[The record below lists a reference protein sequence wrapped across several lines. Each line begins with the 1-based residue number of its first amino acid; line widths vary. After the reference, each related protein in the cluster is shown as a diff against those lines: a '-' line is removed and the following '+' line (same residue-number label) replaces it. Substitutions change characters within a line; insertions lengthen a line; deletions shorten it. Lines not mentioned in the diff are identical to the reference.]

1 MNNRRKAAIEQQER
15 EANKKRKLV
24 DRSGDRIC
32 NIDILGSGSARRQWA
47 ESIVL
52 SVSVIIQM
60 STGEAFI
67 DCECRTFP
75 TTTYFPLMIFPLT
88 EITNPETI

>member
-1 MNNRRKAAIEQQER
+1 MNNRRKATIERQER

-52 SVSVIIQM
+52 YVSVIIQM
-60 STGEAFI
+60 STSEAII
-67 DCECRTFP
+67 DCEHS
-75 TTTYFPLMIFPLT
+75 
-88 EITNPETI
+88 